1 MSSNPSNNVVKLSE
15 LKGYEFARIILIE
28 FTLNSMRIQASNYS
42 NVGCMQ
48 IEGLRKSYF
57 SIAIQ

>member
-1 MSSNPSNNVVKLSE
+1 MPSNPSNNVVKLSE

-28 FTLNSMRIQASNYS
+28 FTLNSMSLQASNYS

-48 IEGLRKSYF
+48 IEVRNRATFAS
-57 SIAIQ
+57 

>member
-1 MSSNPSNNVVKLSE
+1 MPLNPSNNVVKLSE
-15 LKGYEFARIILIE
+15 LKDYEFARIIFIE
-28 FTLNSMRIQASNYS
+28 FTLNSMSLQASNYS

-57 SIAIQ
+57 SIVIQ

>member
-1 MSSNPSNNVVKLSE
+1 MPSNPSNNVVKLSE

-28 FTLNSMRIQASNYS
+28 FTLNSMSLQASNYS

-57 SIAIQ
+57 SIVIQ

>member
-1 MSSNPSNNVVKLSE
+1 MPLNPSNNVVKLSE

-28 FTLNSMRIQASNYS
+28 FTLNSMSLQASNYS

-48 IEGLRKSYF
+48 IEGLQKSHF